1 MQGHCIE
8 GWVGGL
14 VSEWEVS
21 RDAARQV
28 SGGGNRQ
35 SSQSSSWGGG
45 EERERRDGEGVRE
58 SQLWGCA
65 CQLLPAV
72 QVFAGL
78 SEGKEEDTEKQETS
92 DLPSTWIQRM
102 ACVTSRPTGHPPPG
116 MPDYDDLCEDRL
128 IIFLFLKMAS
138 RGRRDTLTLCGD
150 QLNGRPIKW
159 GTSWIRTDWHTYGVF
174 TL

>member
-1 MQGHCIE
+1 MTE
-8 GWVGGL
+8 LVVMMASLAVGS
-14 VSEWEVS
+14 V
-21 RDAARQV
+21 
-28 SGGGNRQ
+28 
-35 SSQSSSWGGG
+35 
-45 EERERRDGEGVRE
+45 
-58 SQLWGCA
+58 
-65 CQLLPAV
+65 V
-72 QVFAGL
+72 QVCAGL
-78 SEGKEEDTEKQETS
+78 SEENEEDTEKQETS

-159 GTSWIRTDWHTYGVF
+159 GTS
-174 TL
+174 